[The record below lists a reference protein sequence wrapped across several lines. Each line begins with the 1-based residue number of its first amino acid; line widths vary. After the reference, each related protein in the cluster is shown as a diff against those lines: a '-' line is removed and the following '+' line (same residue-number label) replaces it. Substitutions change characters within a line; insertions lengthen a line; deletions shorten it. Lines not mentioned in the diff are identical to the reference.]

1 MMPGAVSAITPTA
14 GGAGG
19 EVMSTGKFGRG
30 GPQIRA
36 VGAEELQLP
45 AVRRKS
51 VLTLPAFYRMDNS
64 PGEPLASP
72 QEVQNVQ
79 AQMKGLWRPSDALRD
94 SVEDKSARRDEL
106 ERQRSILQRAQGRY
120 EGAWLDKV
128 DMKPGESAADALK
141 RVEAELAETDREL
154 AGQHWNYYAAD
165 NEEQLARLARQP
177 ESGTLY
183 EQAGT
188 AGAPD
193 VVIGRVLSA
202 LQNGGAPEGDGA
214 AVAQIRERFG
224 VSPEKS
230 GSTAQYMN
238 DLTALLGTDLETRDV
253 QTEAIGEL
261 KRRGYNYSRISGYER
276 TRKEAEEY
284 ARKMEERQ
292 EAAREH
298 PVLSSAASVLASPLQ
313 GLDFLDTA
321 LRSMGPNS
329 DEKDLSSHV
338 PLDPYAM
345 EATNLVRTLRGT
357 VAEEIEKNTG
367 WEIAG
372 RNAASFL
379 YQTGMSV
386 ADSAA
391 QIAAF
396 GPAATYFM
404 GASAASSQAQ
414 DIMARGG
421 TNRQVLLGGLAAG
434 AAEAVFEKFSIDHL
448 LSARTVWGAKDLLRE
463 TLKQAGVEASE
474 ETFTEIANILSD
486 AAIMGGSSGFN
497 LAVRDY
503 MAQGMSEKEARKRAY
518 LDMVGQVAWAGAG
531 GALSGAAMGGAVRG
545 KQYLGGRLGGV
556 ELMPGAADTQRE
568 GRQKTASMGE
578 AVGYTPMEADAIRY
592 EGKTFRNI
600 IAGIDSS
607 VSAFFDKWRSGRKGK
622 PDAKLEKLYLGKMDG
637 ETAAKVGDILGYEIG
652 ARDFIVTNDGVKHI
666 MDTHGDAEGEIRKG
680 NAPLTAAIIDALPD
694 VVAHPD
700 VVRPRNIE
708 KSSPYRQGVIF
719 EKMLPDG
726 TAVYIQFDN
735 SGRGTFEGR
744 TLYVKEKE
752 SSSSGVNI
760 SEETHTSTSKTTEPE
775 LSSGTIIP
783 QEGQGVKGKDARMAG
798 AVFLPGAAD
807 TQTEGR
813 QKTASTGDAGT
824 YRAATPQ
831 NVELPTVP
839 VINLSLDEVAQL
851 NGGTLPQDGGHI
863 RDTVIERARERL
875 GLDRHSAAF
884 IPASNVFRNG
894 EEYVLKITKATLNKM
909 FSVADGGPV
918 PIESAAIMEH
928 LERIANN
935 GVYFKSEGDRKGR
948 PQINGI
954 DHLMTTVYIDG
965 TPTLVDMRVRLV
977 QQEKAGPTENVLYYF
992 SPETITLTPKKGD
1005 GNTPAAERQ
1014 AFRGEAS
1021 PSPMDT
1027 IPRAGPGVKGKDARM
1042 VGAVFLPGSG
1052 LDAGDM
1058 GSYNGAKEAVGYGR
1072 GEGAAELRGVYG
1084 SDVRGEAQG
1093 VDAGGESPYQET
1105 GGGISEKR
1113 PAADW
1118 SKGHIVEQPLNQ
1130 ASVRAGE
1137 RASSYIPD
1145 VYTVEDA
1152 ALKKRSPGALAITS
1166 DGVIHLSDAIPEP
1179 LADAIG
1185 YHEVVHAVKQRGS
1198 AEYHAF
1204 LEDIGGRINPLSD
1217 KADEVLGVILR
1228 SRFGGKDLLDLSA
1241 GELKTAYDELSAVVW
1256 GFHKADPENA
1266 RAKFAEVFTDFD
1278 GYIAELDAIMEG
1290 ARGAYAEGGRTPPGG
1305 EGAALDAGERRA
1317 LEEGWRDESPGGTGA
1332 ALDAGEQRALE
1343 EGWRDEAP
1351 GVRAAGPYNGAKEAV
1366 SYGRGEEAL
1375 TGLQGVPGAD
1385 VRGGNPGADAG
1396 GAGGSKTV
1404 LGAISETARGT
1415 KSIPGWAEGHVV
1427 ENPRNP
1433 AALRGTEL
1441 AGAYIPDAIVVEDG
1455 VLKQQSP
1462 RALAMTSGGTICLS
1476 DAMEEDLV
1484 DIVSYHEVVHAV
1496 KQRGSAEYR
1505 AFLGDVGGRL
1515 NFQSPSL
1522 DFVLHTVRKSRFGER
1537 SFFDLSPT
1545 EVDTIFDEL
1554 NALVWGHYKADP
1566 EHARAEFGGVFTD
1579 FDGYI
1584 AELDAIMEG
1593 ARGAYAEGG
1602 RTPPGGEGAAL
1613 DVGEQRALEEGWRD
1627 EEPGVRAAGRQ
1638 KTASTGET
1646 AKPRLSMADFTDVN
1660 SPVWNNVKYGDTAAQ
1675 SDITRRVHQ
1684 EMVDEGAVVR
1694 VPDGTLEQVGQSYP
1708 DLRSMKKTERTPI
1721 LRQKMT
1727 ELKTALR
1734 SFLGGLKGGSFEFE
1748 VNGNILEA
1756 KLYDTGVREVMEKV
1770 NWEKASMLFHSDEV
1784 FQNARYLYST
1794 PDYDGD
1800 PNIYRWNYFYTPVQ
1814 IGDEVVGVRIAVRDM
1829 VPSADGAMDSQIYNW
1844 NIKKDTALDGGS
1856 SSTRPPSPG
1865 VSSAASSDT
1874 ALDGG
1879 GRGQSRG
1886 SSGVSSAASSDTAL
1900 DGGGP
1905 GLKPN
1910 TTGVSSAVSVDAPL
1924 DGGGGGQGRKSL
1936 GVSSGVS
1943 SDTIIPQAGEGVK
1956 GKDARMVGAVFLPG
1970 RPPDPT
1976 MEKRGLRAMDE
1987 EKKEP
1992 LTLEY
1997 FMEQMYGVKVEKKAY
2012 TPEEMERYRTRLR
2025 EYAQEKAAQRA
2036 EKQSKD
2042 GQRDT

>member
-1 MMPGAVSAITPTA
+1 MVPGAASAITPTA

-19 EVMSTGKFGRG
+19 EVMGTGKFGRG

-36 VGAEELQLP
+36 VGGEELQLP

-51 VLTLPAFYRMDNS
+51 VLTLPTFNRIDNS

-94 SVEDKSARRDEL
+94 GVEDKSARRDEL

-128 DMKPGESAADALK
+128 DMKPGESAAYALK

-183 EQAGT
+183 ERAGT

-202 LQNGGAPEGDGA
+202 LQNGGAPEGDTA

-230 GSTAQYMN
+230 GSTARYMN

-313 GLDFLDTA
+313 GLDFLDAA

-329 DEKDLSSHV
+329 DEKDLSGYV

-372 RNAASFL
+372 QNAASFL

-404 GASAASSQAQ
+404 GAGAASNQAQ

-448 LSARTVWGAKDLLRE
+448 LSAKTVGSAKDLLRE
-463 TLKQAGVEASE
+463 TLKQAGVEAGE

-486 AAIMGGSSGFN
+486 AAIMGGSSGFH

-503 MAQGMSEKEARKRAY
+503 MAQGMSGKEARRRAY
-518 LDMVGQVAWAGAG
+518 LDLVGQVAWAGAG
-531 GALSGAAMGGAVRG
+531 GALSGGIMGGAVNTKNYISQG
-545 KQYLGGRLGGV
+545 GVLPGGGRPLSQPQADSFPSGGA
-556 ELMPGAADTQRE
+556 LDGGPSSDRFAATFPQGKALDGGQ
-568 GRQKTASMGE
+568 QKTASMGE

-652 ARDFIVTNDGVKHI
+652 ARDLIVTNDGVKHI

-700 VVRPRNIE
+700 VVRPGNIE

-775 LSSGTIIP
+775 LSSDTIIP

-813 QKTASTGDAGT
+813 QKTASTGEAGTYRAATPQNVELPTVPVINLSMQTVADMNGGVMPKAGNYIRKAALEKTQARLGLDKNPAAYIEASNVTRNGDAYVIKITKSSLNKMLSASSYPERVVPLESIAVLSQLERIAQNGVYFSSEGDRRGRAQIAGYDHLMTTVYIDGVPYLVDMRVRVEDEKAGGGNRLYHFTPETIEVTKKNDGAASTAGRHATSVRSTDTAPSSDPTITQDGPGVKGKDARMAGAVFLPGAADTQTEGRQKTASTGEAGT

-851 NGGTLPQDGGHI
+851 NGGTLPRDGGHI

-1042 VGAVFLPGSG
+1042 AGAVFLPGSG
-1052 LDAGDM
+1052 LDAG
-1058 GSYNGAKEAVGYGR
+1058 GVGPYNGAKEAVGYGR
-1072 GEGAAELRGVYG
+1072 EEGAAELRGVYG

-1204 LEDIGGRINPLSD
+1204 LEDIGGRINPLRD

-1266 RAKFAEVFTDFD
+1266 RAKFAEVFTDYE

-1317 LEEGWRDESPGGTGA
+1317 LEEGWRDE
-1332 ALDAGEQRALE
+1332 E
-1343 EGWRDEAP
+1343 P
-1351 GVRAAGPYNGAKEAV
+1351 GVRAAGPYNGAKEAGG
-1366 SYGRGEEAL
+1366 YGRGEEAL

-1396 GAGGSKTV
+1396 GAGARQET
-1404 LGAISETARGT
+1404 LGRVSETVQGT

-1427 ENPRNP
+1427 ENPQNP
-1433 AALRGTEL
+1433 AAIRGAEL
-1441 AGAYIPDAIVVEDG
+1441 AGVCIPDTIVVEDSA
-1455 VLKQQSP
+1455 LKQLNP
-1462 RALAMTSGGTICLS
+1462 GALAMTSGGTICLS
-1476 DAMEEDLV
+1476 DAIEADMV
-1484 DIVSYHEVVHAV
+1484 DTVSYHEVVHAV
-1496 KQRGSAEYR
+1496 KQRGSTEYK
-1505 AFLGDVGGRL
+1505 AFLGDMGDKVDFL
-1515 NFQSPSL
+1515 SPSIERVMGV
-1522 DFVLHTVRKSRFGER
+1522 VLKSRYNGK
-1537 SFFDLSPT
+1537 SMFDLTLSEMET
-1545 EVDTIFDEL
+1545 AFDEL
-1554 NALVWGHYKADP
+1554 NALVWGHFKADP

-1579 FDGYI
+1579 YDGYI
-1584 AELDAIMEG
+1584 AELDATMEG

-1613 DVGEQRALEEGWRD
+1613 DAGERRALEEGWRD
-1627 EEPGVRAAGRQ
+1627 EEPGVRAAGPYNGAKEAGGYGRGEE
-1638 KTASTGET
+1638 ALTGLQGVPGADVRGGNPGADAT
-1646 AKPRLSMADFTDVN
+1646 DAGIPRGGGSENGGIQEAPGRGGGAGARLPAWAQGHVAEN
-1660 SPVWNNVKYGDTAAQ
+1660 PPNPAA
-1675 SDITRRVHQ
+1675 IR
-1684 EMVDEGAVVR
+1684 G
-1694 VPDGTLEQVGQSYP
+1694 
-1708 DLRSMKKTERTPI
+1708 TERAGRRI
-1721 LRQKMT
+1721 W
-1727 ELKTALR
+1727 R
-1734 SFLGGLKGGSFEFE
+1734 SVRAGGLFGISYC
-1748 VNGNILEA
+1748 L
-1756 KLYDTGVREVMEKV
+1756 
-1770 NWEKASMLFHSDEV
+1770 
-1784 FQNARYLYST
+1784 
-1794 PDYDGD
+1794 
-1800 PNIYRWNYFYTPVQ
+1800 
-1814 IGDEVVGVRIAVRDM
+1814 
-1829 VPSADGAMDSQIYNW
+1829 
-1844 NIKKDTALDGGS
+1844 
-1856 SSTRPPSPG
+1856 
-1865 VSSAASSDT
+1865 
-1874 ALDGG
+1874 
-1879 GRGQSRG
+1879 
-1886 SSGVSSAASSDTAL
+1886 
-1900 DGGGP
+1900 
-1905 GLKPN
+1905 
-1910 TTGVSSAVSVDAPL
+1910 
-1924 DGGGGGQGRKSL
+1924 QGRY
-1936 GVSSGVS
+1936 VPRR
-1943 SDTIIPQAGEGVK
+1943 I
-1956 GKDARMVGAVFLPG
+1956 
-1970 RPPDPT
+1970 
-1976 MEKRGLRAMDE
+1976 
-1987 EKKEP
+1987 
-1992 LTLEY
+1992 
-1997 FMEQMYGVKVEKKAY
+1997 
-2012 TPEEMERYRTRLR
+2012 
-2025 EYAQEKAAQRA
+2025 
-2036 EKQSKD
+2036 
-2042 GQRDT
+2042 